1 MVLAVWWPR
10 PANLVIGAA
19 VFAIA
24 ALSRL
29 TARIHPIQRALI
41 AIRHRSLLG
50 QTTDVTMDDEGYRL
64 RTRSAHRTCRARR

>member
-1 MVLAVWWPR
+1 M
-10 PANLVIGAA
+10 I

-24 ALSRL
+24 ALLAFDS
-29 TARIHPIQRALI
+29 RIHPIQRGLI

-64 RTRSAHRTCRARR
+64 ENPLGSSCEPVVDGH